1 MIIPQEKVTMDI
13 DILQREYRNMELNR
27 KAFAE
32 ESNLV
37 SLLLSIMII
46 FTFAEGIYLIAIAN
60 RS

>member
-1 MIIPQEKVTMDI
+1 MDI